1 MSPERHTVHLTH
13 ITDECRTSCVTT
25 EQLKLLSS
33 SQYLG
38 DGAESLMYLPEE
50 STQPKPTRNLP
61 NRYTEKAQSHSYSVT
76 EKKNPKKLQFSK
88 PCMFFWSS
96 YFIVKIFFLFIR
108 PFQVLTHNFFSWSAF
123 FHLKAWFS
131 FFSFACNYNVIKTT
145 VPSWINLTYKRH
157 CSILHSIYLQELHMQ
172 EMTCKY
178 NKQMDLFLFSLIIWA
193 DCSFVRI
200 TVMHNELLNN
210 SPVHPDVS
218 GSWAKTF

>member
-1 MSPERHTVHLTH
+1 MQNILCHHRAIKIALIVPVHQWWGRIAHVFTRGIHTAKAYQKLTKQMY
-13 ITDECRTSCVTT
+13 RKGS
-25 EQLKLLSS
+25 
-33 SQYLG
+33 
-38 DGAESLMYLPEE
+38 ESFIFC
-50 STQPKPTRNLP
+50 NW
-61 NRYTEKAQSHSYSVT
+61 
-76 EKKNPKKLQFSK
+76 KKKPKKLQFSK

-108 PFQVLTHNFFSWSAF
+108 SFQVLTPNFFSWSAF

-131 FFSFACNYNVIKTT
+131 LFSLACNYDVIKTT
-145 VPSWINLTYKRH
+145 VPFWINLTYKRH

-178 NKQMDLFLFSLIIWA
+178 DKQMDLFLFSLIIWA